1 MKVLYDAANKFKKSY
16 YEDQDVVRLEEV
28 ESLLKTTNGKLY
40 RLRLIENE
48 IKQYNEQVDQA
59 VDSLLPLD
67 YLINQFQQVL
77 LYDETRIL
85 IDELSRSLQSIKKNN
100 ANHQKRILPADFQQ
114 RYDELTAQKT
124 QLSAEMEALK
134 RIKSQ
139 KLDFAKYE
147 SIVALYN
154 ELRYLKPAENKYIG
168 DEALQKLQNEYK
180 ELCEIYE
187 RLSIENKKCVNRL
200 NEIILEYYK

>member
-1 MKVLYDAANKFKKSY
+1 MKVLYDAAKKFKKSY

-28 ESLLKTTNGKLY
+28 ETLLKTTNGKLY
-40 RLRLIENE
+40 RLHLIENE
-48 IKQYNEQVDQA
+48 IKQSNEHVDQA

-67 YLINQFQQVL
+67 YLKNQFQQVL

-114 RYDELTAQKT
+114 RYDELTAHKI
-124 QLSAEMEALK
+124 QLSAEKEALK
-134 RIKSQ
+134 RMKSQ

-168 DEALQKLQNEYK
+168 DEALQKLQK
-180 ELCEIYE
+180 KYE
-187 RLSIENKKCVNRL
+187 RNMRNI
-200 NEIILEYYK
+200 

>member
-1 MKVLYDAANKFKKSY
+1 MVLTLRKINHNMKVLYDAANKFKKSY

-134 RIKSQ
+134 RI
-139 KLDFAKYE
+139 
-147 SIVALYN
+147 N
-154 ELRYLKPAENKYIG
+154 LRNLI
-168 DEALQKLQNEYK
+168 LQSMSL
-180 ELCEIYE
+180 L
-187 RLSIENKKCVNRL
+187 
-200 NEIILEYYK
+200 